1 MRIVEPHQ
9 DGTPHHH
16 LLLFMEKSARK
27 FVTSEFRRL
36 AMADSPDEKGAKK
49 ARFKAEVIDWSQ
61 GSAVGYVAKYLSKNI
76 DGQHIDS
83 DKGSSLSGSD
93 AAERVVTWARVN
105 QIRQFQFIG
114 GPSVTVWRE
123 LRRLRDEFK
132 EDDALFT
139 DLSQDEH
146 FLLEKVRRSAD
157 EGDWKAFCYAMGG
170 VFVKRKDQP
179 VKAEYSVSTSI
190 EKLISSGGEYSSTR
204 YGDMAQARLNGLMF
218 HKIFIATRFRTWKTE
233 NKQQFIRAQQG
244 IMSNVVD
251 YFDALEREK
260 EYERMYDDLYE
271 QYEKHLALYDEMEAL
286 LLTDL
291 RN

>member
-1 MRIVEPHQ
+1 
-9 DGTPHHH
+9 
-16 LLLFMEKSARK
+16 
-27 FVTSEFRRL
+27 
-36 AMADSPDEKGAKK
+36 
-49 ARFKAEVIDWSQ
+49 
-61 GSAVGYVAKYLSKNI
+61 
-76 DGQHIDS
+76 
-83 DKGSSLSGSD
+83 KGSSLSGSD

-190 EKLISSGGEYSSTR
+190 EKLIASGGEYSSTR
-204 YGDMAQARLNGLMF
+204 YGDMA
-218 HKIFIATRFRTWKTE
+218 
-233 NKQQFIRAQQG
+233 
-244 IMSNVVD
+244 
-251 YFDALEREK
+251 
-260 EYERMYDDLYE
+260 
-271 QYEKHLALYDEMEAL
+271 YEKHLALYDEMEAL
-286 LLTDL
+286 LLTDPQEI
-291 RN
+291 NASCWVGAAPPDMMH